1 MFSCVAC
8 IGSLLCSQPKVQMYS
23 PYERVKD
30 RRSFGERR
38 EVFKGLTILEEAV
51 PGSAPSGFAPGAAP
65 AEGGEG
71 AAAPAAEAPP
81 AN

>member
-1 MFSCVAC
+1 
-8 IGSLLCSQPKVQMYS
+8 MYS

-30 RRSFGERR
+30 RRSFGERQ

-51 PGSAPSGFAPGAAP
+51 PGSAPTGFAPGAAAP

-71 AAAPAAEAPP
+71 AAAPAADAPP

>member
-1 MFSCVAC
+1 
-8 IGSLLCSQPKVQMYS
+8 MYS

-38 EVFKGLTILEEAV
+38 EVFKGLTILEEAL
-51 PGSAPSGFAPGAAP
+51 PGAAP
-65 AEGGEG
+65 TGFAPAAGGE
-71 AAAPAAEAPP
+71 APAAPAADAPP